1 MDNATKSNVSLSV
14 SDSHPPNDTM
24 NCSNASHD
32 RLHDKVD
39 RVQED
44 PQYRDAE
51 LEGQLKASS
60 LKKTPSSQ
68 LLATSALNS
77 RKPDS
82 TTGPAIKEE
91 EYEDDSDFQIP
102 LRFTK
107 SGRQRATPFPM
118 KVCILE
124 HSNMARVTTSTISLV
139 LSFRSL

>member
-1 MDNATKSNVSLSV
+1 MGNATKSNVSLSV

-60 LKKTPSSQ
+60 TKKPPNTQ
-68 LLATSALNS
+68 LLAASALTS
-77 RKPDS
+77 LKPDS
-82 TTGPAIKEE
+82 TTGQELKEQE
-91 EYEDDSDFQIP
+91 EDSDFQIP

-139 LSFRSL
+139 LSFCSL